1 MADIVCGNPACNK
14 IGPRCCSGCLK
25 EGYCGPLCQKNDWKI
40 HKILCTFIKN
50 DHKLLSYKE
59 VEASISTLR
68 EKAKL
73 KKGTRSEIRILE
85 YCLSFA
91 ERQYGDWIIG
101 KSYRERRDC
110 SKIDN
115 WTCEIDC
122 IEFLCFQIGNAFMMS
137 TNTIDDI
144 DIRRDN
150 YKQAIKFAEK
160 SLFLLEPWRTQIDL
174 EKRNRTDQLD
184 RGMINNI
191 YYKLSIS
198 ETVLSDMH
206 DCLNEYDKAEKYHDM
221 AILHGGQ
228 VTVKS
233 CRIQILYSA
242 MRTRGQNLRY
252 QATFDDSNVTLNKAK
267 AVFEEAYIIVSEAY
281 SLGNPMTLEAANLLI
296 SCLIELGEF
305 YDAERYSRMC
315 YECLT
320 RPIDTESLDVAD
332 AAESLADVT
341 YRLFLSEGLEGGDIV
356 EAEMLARKSLRI
368 KEATFGPDN
377 YMTCP
382 IKIILSNLLQVRG
395 DRNYERKALL
405 EECLTIYLKRC
416 GGDAHV
422 VASMNEDL
430 ANLHHKI
437 SDSLPPGDYGTE
449 QFRIALA
456 YINEAIRIS
465 SKTYGPNHSKTLKY
479 KAWK

>member
-1 MADIVCGNPACNK
+1 M
-14 IGPRCCSGCLK
+14 
-25 EGYCGPLCQKNDWKI
+25 
-40 HKILCTFIKN
+40 KN
-50 DHKLLSYKE
+50 DHELKPFEE
-59 VEASISTLR
+59 VEASISTLS

-73 KKGTRSEIRILE
+73 KNGTRSEIRILE

-91 ERQYGDWIIG
+91 ERQYGDRIIG
-101 KSYRERRDC
+101 KAYRERGDG

-115 WTCEIDC
+115 WKCEIDC
-122 IEFLCFQIGNAFMMS
+122 IEFLCFQIGSAFKMS

-160 SLFLLEPWRTQIDL
+160 SLFVLEPWRTQIDL

-184 RGMINNI
+184 QKMINNI
-191 YYKLSIS
+191 NYKLSHNES
-198 ETVLSDMH
+198 TLSDIH
-206 DCLNEYDKAEKYHDM
+206 TLLNEYDKAEEYYYM
-221 AILHGGQ
+221 AILHAGKI
-228 VTVKS
+228 TEKS
-233 CRIQILYSA
+233 SRVELLYYA
-242 MRTRGQNLRY
+242 MIIRGKNLRV
-252 QATFDDSNVTLNKAK
+252 QANFDDTHVALNKAK

>member
-267 AVFEEAYIIVSEAY
+267 AVFEEAYILVSEAY
-281 SLGNPMTLEAANLLI
+281 SLDNPMALEAADCLNK
-296 SCLIELGEF
+296 CLIELGEF
-305 YDAERYSRMC
+305 YDAERYSRMS

-320 RPIDTESLDVAD
+320 RPIDTESLDVAN
-332 AAESLADVT
+332 AAESLADVI
-341 YRLFLSEGLEGGDIV
+341 YQLFLCKGLEGGDIV

-368 KEATFGPDN
+368 LEATFGSDDIC
-377 YMTCP
+377 T
-382 IKIILSNLLQVRG
+382 IKVLLSNILQIRG
-395 DRNYERKALL
+395 DRNNERKALL
-405 EECLTIYLKRC
+405 EQCLAYQLKRY
-416 GGDAHV
+416 GGDV
-422 VASMNEDL
+422 GNVAKLNEGL
-430 ANLHHKI
+430 ANLHRDI
-437 SDSLPPGDYGTE
+437 SYSLPLGEARTE

-456 YINEAIRIS
+456 YINEAVRII
-465 SKTYGPNHSKTLKY
+465 SKMKGPNHPKTLEY
-479 KAWK
+479 KSWK